1 MAMVKMSIKD
11 KNKISNVRF
20 GVAKFDRKLK
30 ALETRLQRKVVRQAL
45 RAGARVIAAEA
56 KANAPVGKTGA
67 LKDSIRVW
75 ALKRSRRRIGVKVGS
90 SIHAYKGDQFYGAF
104 LEFGTSKMDPK
115 PWLAP
120 AIEAKKGEA
129 TRIVDQTLAAGIER
143 EIKALRGK

>member
-20 GVAKFDRKLK
+20 GVAKFDRPLK
-30 ALETRLQRKVVRQAL
+30 QLETRLQRKVIRQAL
-45 RAGARVIAAEA
+45 RAGARVILPEA
-56 KANAPVGKTGA
+56 KANAPVGETGN

-90 SIHAYKGDQFYGAF
+90 STHAYKGDQFYGAF
-104 LEFGTSKMDPK
+104 IEFGTSKMEPR

-120 AIEAKKGEA
+120 AIESKKGEA
-129 TRIVDQTLAAGIER
+129 ARVVDQTLEAGIKR
-143 EIKALRGK
+143 EIKAIRGR